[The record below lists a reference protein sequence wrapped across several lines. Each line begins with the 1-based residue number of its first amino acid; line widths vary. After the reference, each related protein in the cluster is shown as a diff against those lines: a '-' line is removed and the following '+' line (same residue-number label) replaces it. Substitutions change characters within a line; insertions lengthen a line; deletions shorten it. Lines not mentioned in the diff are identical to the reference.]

1 MAGPQADDTL
11 VVVTYDE
18 FGGQWDH
25 VPPPGQGLNDAVDS
39 TPYDTTSISE
49 DDRAPVRPFPG

>member
-1 MAGPQADDTL
+1 M

-25 VPPPGQGLNDAVDS
+25 VPPPGQGGAPGPHDQRGPA
-39 TPYDTTSISE
+39 
-49 DDRAPVRPFPG
+49 RASRRL